1 MLIPI
6 SLASLLQSIRFAS
19 DEKQSSS
26 HLRELKA
33 KSHNLTIVSKSRP
46 SLGAVKEDF
55 KVVVTVGICSMLV
68 AGRVVEA
75 RGFISS
81 ELAAQEVKIRDT
93 ATAPKSF
100 FIL

>member
-1 MLIPI
+1 MIPI
-6 SLASLLQSIRFAS
+6 SSASLMHSLKLVSE
-19 DEKQSSS
+19 EKQSSS

-33 KSHNLTIVSKSRP
+33 RSHNFTTVSKSRP

>member
-1 MLIPI
+1 MH
-6 SLASLLQSIRFAS
+6 SLKLVSE
-19 DEKQSSS
+19 EKQSSS

-33 KSHNLTIVSKSRP
+33 RSHNFTTVSKSRP

-93 ATAPKSF
+93 ATVPKSF

>member
-1 MLIPI
+1 
-6 SLASLLQSIRFAS
+6 
-19 DEKQSSS
+19 
-26 HLRELKA
+26 
-33 KSHNLTIVSKSRP
+33 
-46 SLGAVKEDF
+46 VKEDF

-93 ATAPKSF
+93 VTAPKSF